1 MKHARLL
8 ALVIAL
14 ASGIISANAMQ
25 QVSVADF
32 SRLQPGNP
40 LPAAWKPITIS
51 RIRKHTAYKL
61 VSLDGTTVLQAN
73 AEASMSGLA
82 RNLQAD
88 PQSTPWLRWRWRIK
102 QPNEKSDLHN
112 KQGDD
117 FPARIYVFFDFDIN
131 RLPFFE
137 RLVVRIGRAIYGD
150 RLPLAALCYVWDSN
164 DPPGTTAWNP
174 HTSRVRTIVAS
185 SGSDKAG
192 QWVSVQRDV
201 LTDYRKAFG
210 DPVPPITGVALAT
223 DSDDTGEHSIA
234 WYGDIFFSDQAQ
246 QPQ

>member
-1 MKHARLL
+1 MRLAPLL
-8 ALVIAL
+8 ALVITL
-14 ASGIISANAMQ
+14 ASGSINANAMQ

-32 SRLQPGNP
+32 SQLQAGSP
-40 LPAAWKPITIS
+40 LPADWEAITIS
-51 RIRKHTAYKL
+51 HIRKHTEYKL

-82 RNLQAD
+82 HKMDVN
-88 PQSTPWLRWRWRIK
+88 PQLTPWLHWRWRVE
-102 QPNEKSDLHN
+102 QPNEKSDLHS

-137 RLVVRIGRAIYGD
+137 RLIVRIARAIYGD
-150 RLPLAALCYVWDSN
+150 RLPLAALCYVWASN

-174 HTSRVRTIVAS
+174 HSKRVRTIVAS

-192 QWVSVQRDV
+192 QWVTVQRNV
-201 LTDYRKAFG
+201 STDYREAFG
-210 DPVPPITGVALAT
+210 DPVPRITGVAIAT
-223 DSDDTGEHSIA
+223 DSDDTGAHSLA
-234 WYGDIFFSDQAQ
+234 WYGNIVFSDQPQ